1 MCKRKIKTALM
12 AFLILLAGCAQ
23 NYQYRYTKPVE
34 KKQDIID
41 ISYEATDV
49 LIQNLS
55 VDIPKRIPLM
65 ATSFANIDNL
75 EESSTLGR
83 LLSEQIASR
92 MSQKGY
98 SVVEIKLSQESLFFK
113 ERTGEFILS
122 RKLENI
128 SSEFNAHYVIVGTY
142 SVGGASVYVS
152 ARIVRVSDNLIVSS
166 SDFKLQSDSDVY
178 ELVQNRKEVWDEP
191 HAKE

>member
-23 NYQYRYTKPVE
+23 NYQYRYIKPVE

-191 HAKE
+191 HANE

>member
-1 MCKRKIKTALM
+1 MFKFKIKLG
-12 AFLILLAGCAQ
+12 LLASLLLFMGCVQ
-23 NYQYRYTKPVE
+23 NYQYHSPKYNE
-34 KKQDIID
+34 EKQDIID
-41 ISYEATDV
+41 ISYKAADV
-49 LIQNLS
+49 LIDNLS
-55 VDIPKRIPLM
+55 VNISKATPLM
-65 ATSFANIDNL
+65 VTSFANIDNL

-83 LLSEQIASR
+83 LLAEQIGSR

-98 SVVEIKLSQESLFFK
+98 SVVEIKLGQDSLFIK

-122 RKLENI
+122 RKLDNI
-128 SSEFNAHYVIVGTY
+128 SSEFNAYYVVVGTY

-178 ELVQNRKEVWDEP
+178 ELVQK
-191 HAKE
+191 